1 MKTPNRVLFSEM
13 SHGFSGISTDNPQPL
28 IVNFSVMDMQVD
40 TLKHSKLTEKMIGV
54 FYDVYNEL
62 GYGFL
67 ESTYA
72 EAMVIALQDAGLM
85 VAREVPVSV
94 WFRGRK
100 AAQYFA
106 DLLVEGR
113 VLLELKCA
121 RTIDSAHEAQL
132 LHYLR
137 ATEIEVGLLL
147 NFGMRPQFRRLLF
160 DNERKKIRENP
171 CESVAKV
178 YS

>member
-1 MKTPNRVLFSEM
+1 M
-13 SHGFSGISTDNPQPL
+13 SPGFSRISTDQERPP
-28 IVNFSVMDMQVD
+28 SVDSLVMETPPPD
-40 TLKHSKLTEKMIGV
+40 LKHSELTQKIIGV

-72 EAMVIALQDAGLM
+72 EALM
-85 VAREVPVSV
+85 VALEEPV

-100 AAQYFA
+100 IGQYYA
-106 DLLVEGR
+106 DLMVGEV
-113 VLLELKCA
+113 VLLELKAA
-121 RTIDSAHEAQL
+121 RTLESAHEAQL

-137 ATEIEVGLLL
+137 ATEHEVGLLL

-160 DNERKKIRENP
+160 DNERKKIRGNP

-178 YS
+178 SA

>member
-1 MKTPNRVLFSEM
+1 M
-13 SHGFSGISTDNPQPL
+13 SHGFARIFTDSQGL
-28 IVNFSVMDMQVD
+28 SRLHSLVMGSPP
-40 TLKHSKLTEKMIGV
+40 TPLKHPTITDKIIGV

-72 EAMVIALQDAGLM
+72 EAMVIALDQSGLR
-85 VAREVPVSV
+85 AIREVPVPV
-94 WFRGRK
+94 WFRGK
-100 AAQYFA
+100 KVGQYFT
-106 DLLVEGR
+106 DMVVENA
-113 VLLELKCA
+113 VLLELKAA
-121 RTIDSAHEAQL
+121 RNLESAHEAQL

-137 ATEIEVGLLL
+137 ATGIEVGLLL
-147 NFGMRPQFRRLLF
+147 NFGLKPQFRRLLF

-178 YS
+178 LA

>member
-1 MKTPNRVLFSEM
+1 M
-13 SHGFSGISTDNPQPL
+13 SHGFSRIFTEQPARYRVDFLAMNATLPGLRRSELTDK
-28 IVNFSVMDMQVD
+28 I
-40 TLKHSKLTEKMIGV
+40 IGV

-72 EAMVIALQDAGLM
+72 EAMVIALQDAGLQ
-85 VAREVPVSV
+85 VAREVTVPV

-100 AAQYFA
+100 AGQYFA
-106 DLLVEGR
+106 DLLVEGTI
-113 VLLELKCA
+113 LLELKTA
-121 RTIDSAHEAQL
+121 RNIDSANEAQL

-137 ATEIEVGLLL
+137 ATQIEVGLLL

-160 DNERKKIRENP
+160 DNERKQIRENP
-171 CESVAKV
+171 CKSVAKV
-178 YS
+178 SA

>member
-1 MKTPNRVLFSEM
+1 
-13 SHGFSGISTDNPQPL
+13 
-28 IVNFSVMDMQVD
+28 MDTSPVG
-40 TLKHSKLTEKMIGV
+40 LKHAELTEKIIGV

-67 ESTYA
+67 ESTYF
-72 EAMVIALQDAGLM
+72 EAMALALEDAGLT
-85 VAREVPVSV
+85 VTREFPVPV

-100 AAQYFA
+100 VGQYFA
-106 DLLVEGR
+106 DLMVEGC
-113 VLLELKCA
+113 VLLELKTA
-121 RTIDSAHEAQL
+121 RNLESAHEAQL

-147 NFGMRPQFRRLLF
+147 NFGVRPQFRRLLI
-160 DNERKKIRENP
+160 DNPRKKIRANP

-178 YS
+178 SA

>member
-1 MKTPNRVLFSEM
+1 MYADQDQGYRVDSVVMNTPL
-13 SHGFSGISTDNPQPL
+13 G
-28 IVNFSVMDMQVD
+28 
-40 TLKHSKLTEKMIGV
+40 LKHSELTEKIIGI

-72 EAMVIALQDAGLM
+72 EALVMALEESRLGA
-85 VAREVPVSV
+85 AREVPVPV

-100 AAQYFA
+100 VGQYYA
-106 DLLVEGR
+106 DVIVGGV
-113 VLLELKCA
+113 VLLELKA
-121 RTIDSAHEAQL
+121 SRALDSAHEAQL

-147 NFGMRPQFRRLLF
+147 NFGLRPQFRRLLF

-171 CESVAKV
+171 RESVAKV
-178 YS
+178 SA